1 MLMFNS
7 LFPNL
12 FYGLKG
18 FDYLHPE
25 VHTKFKYVR
34 LYQLSDLEGDQVD
47 FEMTTCGLENFIGP
61 WYAVR

>member
-25 VHTKFKYVR
+25 VHTKFKYMR
-34 LYQLSDLEGDQVD
+34 LYELSDLEGDQVD
-47 FEMTTCGLENFIGP
+47 FEMS
-61 WYAVR
+61 AK